1 MTNAKDDDFNND
13 EIDLAEL
20 QFEMLAQEFETEDGR
35 KRIGDDAYQEALAE
49 NARGSIRPKED

>member
-49 NARGSIRPKED
+49 NARGSIRPKKD